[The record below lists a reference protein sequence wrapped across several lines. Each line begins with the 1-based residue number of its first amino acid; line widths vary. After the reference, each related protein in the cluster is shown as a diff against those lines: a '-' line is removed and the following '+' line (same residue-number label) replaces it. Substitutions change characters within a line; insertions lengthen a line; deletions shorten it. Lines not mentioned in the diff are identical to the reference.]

1 MEVSVELALLSS
13 LVTQWAPFTSNCIQQ
28 GERGLREGTVWDAGE
43 VGKDPKRQATGSL
56 ILT

>member
-1 MEVSVELALLSS
+1 MELALLSS